1 MTEKDIERK
10 LKKRVESLGCM
21 CLKFVSP
28 GYAGVPDRMILAPGG
43 KIIFVE
49 LKAPGKKER
58 PRQSYVQRKFR
69 ELGFIVISSVDS
81 DEKIDQVVEY
91 LQSYT
96 NRKEV

>member
-58 PRQSYVQRKFR
+58 PRQAYVQRRLR

-81 DEKIDQVVEY
+81 DDKIDRIVSW
-91 LQSYT
+91 LKSYT
-96 NRKEV
+96 DPGKG